1 MWAVTYGACIHP
13 EFTVC
18 FFPLQFIYLI
28 SYNSVEVPL
37 TGFET
42 GVVPTDSNSQQNI
55 AVILKY

>member
-1 MWAVTYGACIHP
+1 MWAVIYDAFIHP

-28 SYNSVEVPL
+28 SYNNVEVPL
-37 TGFET
+37 TEFET
-42 GVVPTDSNSQQNI
+42 GIVPTDSISQHNK